1 MKINFREDRTQ
12 FLIHFLAETMQE
24 AALLSRFGMDHTTV
38 KYSNMFV
45 GDGGTFSST
54 IVFRKHRK
62 NTGFIQKR
70 K

>member
-1 MKINFREDRTQ
+1 
-12 FLIHFLAETMQE
+12 MQE